1 MHGKNRN
8 YADES
13 YLSVPIRIEISTKKH
28 CYTDSQ
34 GILTTTLTI
43 GDALL
48 GFLCSIVGNQFIEN
62 RNTKESTVIYVIF
75 FFALLSR
82 DKMCDALYY
91 SIHSIG
97 FLPSSLYFRNDFGI
111 SKFYITNQL
120 FPSVN
125 QPRCLME
132 N

>member
-1 MHGKNRN
+1 MYVSKCLILAFM
-8 YADES
+8 YPMYQKS
-13 YLSVPIRIEISTKKH
+13 QIQST
-28 CYTDSQ
+28 D
-34 GILTTTLTI
+34 ILTI

-91 SIHSIG
+91 SMHSIG
-97 FLPSSLYFRNDFGI
+97 FLPSWKNFINDFGI
-111 SKFYITNQL
+111 SRFYITNQL
-120 FPSVN
+120 FPSA
-125 QPRCLME
+125 M
-132 N
+132 